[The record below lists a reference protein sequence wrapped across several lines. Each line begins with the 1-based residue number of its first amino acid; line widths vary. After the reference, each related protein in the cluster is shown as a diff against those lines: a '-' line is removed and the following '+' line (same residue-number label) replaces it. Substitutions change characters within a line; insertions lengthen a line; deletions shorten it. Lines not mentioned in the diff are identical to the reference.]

1 MYVVNHVTHDYSTI
15 CLNLILNQ
23 DTKLSKS
30 VYLEQHPIFYSIFFF
45 LETRAFFVMVV
56 SSYDKLVKG
65 LSDKEILNNFLDV
78 TPLVNDINA
87 PSSRPN
93 SRDDQVGD
101 KKLFDG
107 QDAEQIKLME
117 EVCIVVDYND
127 VPIGAGSKKTCK
139 FCFSFNLFHSQNPIG
154 LDSEE

>member
-1 MYVVNHVTHDYSTI
+1 MPVFD
-15 CLNLILNQ
+15 
-23 DTKLSKS
+23 SKPRYEI
-30 VYLEQHPIFYSIFFF
+30 VKKRLLGTTPNFFFF
-45 LETRAFFVMVV
+45 LTTRDFSLMVL

-65 LSDKEILNNFLDV
+65 LSDKEILNDFLDV
-78 TPLVNDINA
+78 TPLVNDISA
-87 PSSRPN
+87 PSSKPS

-139 FCFSFNLFHSQNPIG
+139 FCFSLNLFHSQKPIG
-154 LDSEE
+154 LDSEK